1 MAMIRRLGVML
12 LTLLIASF
20 VIFGSLY
27 LAPGDPVTFLIGN
40 PENLTPE
47 RIAAVR
53 AQYNL
58 DDPFFLQ
65 YWHWLSAVL
74 QGDLG
79 MSFVYQQP
87 VSSLM
92 ASKLPNT
99 VYLVLLTALIFI
111 VVGITLGAISAL
123 RRGKAAD
130 SIITGITT
138 FASSIPNFVISLVL
152 IFVFSVQLRLFPVAG
167 DGIGFADRVYHLIL
181 PALALAAG
189 SLATISRVTRQSMID
204 NIKAE
209 HVDVVRSFGL
219 PTRTIVFRHVFRNSL
234 GPIMTMGGLII
245 AGMLGGTV
253 LIETIFGLN
262 GVGSLLVDSINA
274 HDFPTV
280 QAVLLYSVVAY
291 MTVTTLVDL
300 LYPLIDPRVA
310 VRSELV

>member
-1 MAMIRRLGVML
+1 ML

>member
-1 MAMIRRLGVML
+1 MSLIRRLGVML

-47 RIAAVR
+47 RIAEVR

-58 DDPFFLQ
+58 DDPFLVQ
-65 YWHWLSAVL
+65 YIDWLTSVL

-79 MSFVYQQP
+79 TSFVYQQP
-87 VSSLM
+87 VASLM

-99 VYLVLLTALIFI
+99 VFLVLLTALIFI
-111 VVGITLGAISAL
+111 VVGVSLGAVSAL
-123 RRGKAAD
+123 RRGTGTD
-130 SIITGITT
+130 SAITGITT
-138 FASSIPNFVISLVL
+138 FAASVPNFVISLVL
-152 IFVFSVQLRLFPVAG
+152 IFVFGVQLRWFPVAG
-167 DGIGFADRVYHLIL
+167 DGDDFLDRLHHLVL

-209 HVDVVRSFGL
+209 HVDVARSFGL
-219 PTRTIVFRHVFRNSL
+219 PTRTIVFRHVFRNAL
-234 GPIMTMGGLII
+234 GPVLTMGGLII

-253 LIETIFGLN
+253 IIESVFGLN
-262 GVGSLLVDSINA
+262 GVGSLLVSSINA
-274 HDFPTV
+274 HDFPVV
-280 QAVLLYSVVAY
+280 QAVLLYMVIAY
-291 MTVTTLVDL
+291 MAVTTLVDL
-300 LYPLIDPRVA
+300 LYPLIDARTA
-310 VRSELV
+310 QRSESV

>member
-1 MAMIRRLGVML
+1 ML
-12 LTLLIASF
+12 LTLLIASL

-40 PENLTPE
+40 PENLTPD

-53 AQYNL
+53 DQYNL

-65 YWHWLSAVL
+65 YWYWLSAIL

-79 MSFVYQQP
+79 TSFVYQQP
-87 VSSLM
+87 VASLM

-99 VYLVLLTALIFI
+99 VYLVMLTALIFI
-111 VVGITLGAISAL
+111 VAGITLGAISAL
-123 RRGKAAD
+123 RRGRAAD

-138 FASSIPNFVISLVL
+138 FAASIPNFVISLVL
-152 IFVFSVQLRLFPVAG
+152 IFVFGVQLRWFPVAG
-167 DGIGFADRVYHLIL
+167 DGTGFADRVYHLIL

-189 SLATISRVTRQSMID
+189 ALATISRVTRQSMID

-209 HVDVVRSFGL
+209 HVDVARSFGL
-219 PTRTIVFRHVFRNSL
+219 PTKTIVFRHVFRNSL
-234 GPIMTMGGLII
+234 GPVMTMGGLII

-280 QAVLLYSVVAY
+280 QAVLLYMVIAY
-291 MTVTTLVDL
+291 MLVTTLVDL

>member
-1 MAMIRRLGVML
+1 MALARRLGVMI

-20 VIFGSLY
+20 VIFGSMY

-40 PENLTPE
+40 PENLTPA

-65 YWHWLSAVL
+65 YWYWLQGVL

-79 MSFVYQQP
+79 TSFVYQQP
-87 VSSLM
+87 VASLM

-99 VYLVLLTALIFI
+99 VYLVIATAIIFI
-111 VVGITLGAISAL
+111 TVGITLGAISAL

-138 FASSIPNFVISLVL
+138 FFSSIPNFVLSLVF
-152 IFVFSVQLRLFPVAG
+152 IFIFGVQMRWFPVAG
-167 DGIGFADRVYHLIL
+167 DGSGFGDRLYHLVL
-181 PALALAAG
+181 PAAALAFG

-219 PTRTIVFRHVFRNSL
+219 GTTPTVFRHVFRNSL
-234 GPIMTMGGLII
+234 GPVMTMGGLIV

-253 LIETIFGLN
+253 LIETIFGMN
-262 GVGSLLVDSINA
+262 GVGSMLVDAINA
-274 HDFPTV
+274 HDFPVV
-280 QAVLLYSVVAY
+280 QAVLLFMVIAY
-291 MTVTTLVDL
+291 MVVTTLVDL
-300 LYPLIDPRVA
+300 LYPLIDPRVS

>member
-1 MAMIRRLGVML
+1 VVLIRRLGVMV

-20 VIFGSLY
+20 VIFGSMY

-74 QGDLG
+74 HGDLG
-79 MSFVYQQP
+79 SSFVYQQP
-87 VSSLM
+87 VVSLLG
-92 ASKLPNT
+92 SKLPNT
-99 VYLVLLTALIFI
+99 IYLVLLTTLLFT

-130 SIITGITT
+130 SVITGVTT
-138 FASSIPNFVISLVL
+138 FFASVPNFVISLVL
-152 IFVFSVQLRLFPVAG
+152 IFVFSVQLRWFPVAG
-167 DGIGFADRVYHLIL
+167 DGSGFLDRVYHLIL

-189 SLATISRVTRQSMID
+189 SLATISRVTRQAMID
-204 NIKAE
+204 NTKSE
-209 HVDVVRSFGL
+209 HVDVARSFGL
-219 PTRTIVFRHVFRNSL
+219 PTTTIVFRHVFRNSL
-234 GPIMTMGGLII
+234 GPIMTMSGLIV

-280 QAVLLYSVVAY
+280 QAVLLYMVLAY
-291 MTVTTLVDL
+291 MLVTTLVDL

-310 VRSELV
+310 VRSEQA